1 MKANQAWGWLAAGVL
16 AAGLNANYYDG
27 GFQWAH
33 RVADRVGQHSTA
45 VLALASGQVNQLLT
59 EASLLTAR
67 DRPASCRVSTA
78 LARLQTRIAQTRI
91 AQTRIAQI
99 RIARA
104 QAGFDRFD
112 AMSDRQEAQLDKLEA
127 RRERMKALIMV
138 KPVQVRIAPA
148 AFAPVVLQSRSV
160 ICPRV
165 RVDIPQ
171 LPMMKM
177 KMTPIPAVHIEMPGL
192 GPV

>member
-33 RVADRVGQHSTA
+33 RIADRVGRNSTA
-45 VLALASGQVNQLLT
+45 VLALASGQVDRFLT
-59 EASLLTAR
+59 EAPILTAHNQ
-67 DRPASCRVSTA
+67 PASCRVSTA
-78 LARLQTRIAQTRI
+78 LARIQTRIVQTH
-91 AQTRIAQI
+91 
-99 RIARA
+99 IARA
-104 QAGFDRFD
+104 QAGFDRFA

-127 RRERMKALIMV
+127 NRERMKALVMV
-138 KPVQVRIAPA
+138 NPVQVRIAPA
-148 AFAPVVLQSRSV
+148 AFAPVVLQSSPV

-171 LPMMKM
+171 LPLMKM
-177 KMTPIPAVHIEMPGL
+177 KMMPTPAVHVEMPGL

>member
-33 RVADRVGQHSTA
+33 RIADRIGQNSTA
-45 VLALASGQVNQLLT
+45 VLALASGQVDQLLT
-59 EASLLTAR
+59 EAPILTAR
-67 DRPASCRVSTA
+67 DQPASCRVSTA
-78 LARLQTRIAQTRI
+78 LARVQTRIAQTRI
-91 AQTRIAQI
+91 VQTRIA
-99 RIARA
+99 RA
-104 QAGFDRFD
+104 EAGFDRFA
-112 AMSDRQEAQLDKLEA
+112 AMSDKQEAQLEQLEA
-127 RRERMKALIMV
+127 NRERMKALIMV
-138 KPVQVRIAPA
+138 KPFQVRLAPA
-148 AFAPVVLQSRSV
+148 AFAPLVLQSGPV

-171 LPMMKM
+171 VPMMMMKM
-177 KMTPIPAVHIEMPGL
+177 KTTPIPSVHIEMPGA